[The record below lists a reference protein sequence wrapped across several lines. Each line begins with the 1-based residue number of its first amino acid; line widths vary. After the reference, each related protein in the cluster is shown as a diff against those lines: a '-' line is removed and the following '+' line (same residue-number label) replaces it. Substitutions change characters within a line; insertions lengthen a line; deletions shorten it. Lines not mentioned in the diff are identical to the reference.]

1 MHIRQMR
8 ASDIPAVENICLQT
22 AAPQLRK
29 NETECENTLL
39 LYNRY
44 YTRAE
49 TAHCFVAADEN
60 DTAVGYILCA
70 PDFTRYRKGFSA
82 CEVRQIRKLGFVR
95 GLRAKAE
102 YRLQQP
108 FQKEYPAHLHID
120 LSPAYQHMGLGTQL
134 METLKAHLREC
145 GVAGVCLCV
154 AKSNTGAVRFYQK
167 HGFCVLKPLG
177 GALFMGCKL

>member
-1 MHIRQMR
+1 MRIREMR
-8 ASDIPAVENICLQT
+8 NSDIPAVENICLQT
-22 AAPQLRK
+22 ASPQLRK
-29 NETECENTLL
+29 NAAACENTLL

-70 PDFTRYRKGFSA
+70 PDFLRYRTGFTA
-82 CEVRQIRKLGFVR
+82 CEVKQIRKLGCLR
-95 GLRAKAE
+95 GLRARAE
-102 YRLQQP
+102 YKLQQP
-108 FQKEYPAHLHID
+108 FQKDYPAHLHID
-120 LSPAYQHMGLGTQL
+120 LLPDYQHMGLGSQL
-134 METLKAHLREC
+134 MDTLKAHLRKL
-145 GVAGVCLCV
+145 GVSGVCLCV

-167 HGFCVLKPLG
+167 HGFGVLKDLG

>member
-1 MHIRQMR
+1 MLIRQMR
-8 ASDIPAVENICLQT
+8 ASDIPVVENICLQT